1 MTTVHPASMVT
12 QQAEILTDWRVR
24 LFNRVALIL
33 FGVGITILAVA
44 TFLTLPLWQVQQVQT
59 LGWLGLY
66 IALAFFLTTLTFR
79 RSLPFGLRFSTLL
92 ALLYGVALTRLLQTG
107 PSAVAVVLLFSMV
120 VFAALFY
127 NLRVSFGMIALSL
140 VTLTAAAALFVFGE
154 WAPAEVSPV
163 SPMVWVLLIV
173 FFAVMASVIA
183 YAFDDFFKKLV
194 RIWGV
199 EQNAVVELRT
209 RQTQL
214 EEQVRERTA
223 LLESRARLFSAV
235 AQLTREMSAMQH
247 VEQLHQF
254 AAERV
259 AEEFGY
265 YHVAIFNVDEN
276 RQVLKMQ
283 SASSEAGKKMVRRG
297 YQRPIDSGSIIGIA
311 AETRKPYY
319 VPDIRSQTLDAQ
331 QMELMNN
338 RAELAIPIQTSER
351 LLGVLDV
358 HTARPSGIQE
368 QDIEILSIV
377 AEQIA
382 LSMENTRLIEESQL
396 SLRKLEMLYG
406 QRVQQDWAQWL
417 EQRRLQYVYRDGQMR
432 LADDLPAAEPDEVLL
447 RIPLRLQNQQ
457 VGSLRLRR
465 RAENQIWTAEEQAA
479 LQNITTQLT
488 LALDNARLVQ
498 ETQRRARQDQIVGN
512 VSARMTESLDLETI
526 LKTAVTQIREAM
538 LLHDVTI
545 SLENPNPRAA
555 ISFDESQQS

>member
-1 MTTVHPASMVT
+1 MTTAHPASIVT

-24 LFNRVALIL
+24 LFNRVALVL
-33 FGVGITILAVA
+33 FVVGMAMLAVA

-79 RSLPFGLRFSTLL
+79 RSLPFGLRFGTLL

-120 VFAALFY
+120 VLAALFY
-127 NLRVSFGMIALSL
+127 NLRVSFGIVIVSL
-140 VTLTAAAALFVFGE
+140 LTLAAVASLFVFGQ
-154 WAPAEVSPV
+154 WSTAAVMPV
-163 SPMVWVLLIV
+163 NPMAWVILIV
-173 FFAVMASVIA
+173 SFATMASVIA
-183 YAFDDFFKKLV
+183 YAFDDFFKKLI
-194 RIWGV
+194 RTWGE
-199 EQNAVVELRT
+199 EQTVVAELRT
-209 RQTQL
+209 HQVQL

-235 AQLTREMSAMQH
+235 AQLTRAMSAIQQ
-247 VEQLHQF
+247 VEQLHHF
-254 AAERV
+254 TVERV

-265 YHVAIFNVDEN
+265 YHVAIFSVDEN
-276 RQVLKMQ
+276 RQLLKMQ
-283 SASSEAGKKMVRRG
+283 SASSDAGKKMLQRG

-311 AETRKPYY
+311 ADTRKPYY
-319 VPDIRSQTLDAQ
+319 VPDIRNQSLDAQ

-377 AEQIA
+377 AEQVA

-417 EQRRLQYVYRDGQMR
+417 EQRHLRYVYRDGQ
-432 LADDLPAAEPDEVLL
+432 LHSVTTFHETEQDDVLL

-465 RAENQIWTAEEQAA
+465 RAEHQIWTAEEQAA

-545 SLENPNPRAA
+545 SLENPNPQAA
-555 ISFDESQQS
+555 IVFDESQQS